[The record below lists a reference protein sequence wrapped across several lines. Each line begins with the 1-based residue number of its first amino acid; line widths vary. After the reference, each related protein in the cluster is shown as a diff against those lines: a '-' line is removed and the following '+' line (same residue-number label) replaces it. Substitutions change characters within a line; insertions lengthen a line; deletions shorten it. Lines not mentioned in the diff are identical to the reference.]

1 MSQSDLR
8 LTQLK
13 AAKLATGMAGVML
26 GDACSEIDRLRA
38 ELHQCR
44 RALEQ
49 AHECI
54 LGATPEDCTPE
65 EARVDTIQKIR
76 EALGL

>member
-1 MSQSDLR
+1 MPRDRTSELH
-8 LTQLK
+8 
-13 AAKLATGMAGVML
+13 AAKLATGIAGVML
-26 GDACSEIDRLRA
+26 GDACSEIDQLRA
-38 ELHQCR
+38 DLYRCH

-49 AHECI
+49 AQDCI

-65 EARVDTIQKIR
+65 EARQDTIQKIR